1 MDNLEEILAIIE
13 LLNSCAIVDIKSNK
27 QSPSSESVNIDSY
40 LTYSQELGDYVMV
53 CLQDHEELDLVKLE
67 QQSSIK
73 FNLIEPEYVS
83 IHYPVR
89 HEFLSPLNIVDVNC
103 RRTCSILMFSNTLN
117 HKDILVSFT
126 HSEGKMEIPFM
137 ELKIILEVS
146 GAKIRQYNP

>member
-13 LLNSCAIVDIKSNK
+13 LLNSSSIIDIKSNN
-27 QSPSSESVNIDSY
+27 QIPNSESVNIDSY
-40 LTYSQELGDYVMV
+40 LTYAPELGDYVMI
-53 CLQDHEELDLVKLE
+53 CLQDHEELDLTKLE
-67 QQSSIK
+67 EQSQVK
-73 FNLIEPEYVS
+73 FNLIEPEHVS

-89 HEFLSPLNIVDVNC
+89 HEFLSPLNIVDINC
-103 RRTCSILMFSNTLN
+103 RRACSILMFSNSLN
-117 HKDILVSFT
+117 HKDIIVSFT

>member
-13 LLNSCAIVDIKSNK
+13 LLNSCAIVDIKSNN

-53 CLQDHEELDLVKLE
+53 CLQDHEEFDLVKLE